1 MLLSNYQ
8 SLPQR
13 YEGQDA
19 ERGKGERRNGAKRT
33 ADLVR
38 VGENENESDDKELQ
52 KPGNASSEELGKYSK
67 EQAYQKKQE
76 ENPIM

>member
-1 MLLSNYQ
+1 M
-8 SLPQR
+8 
-13 YEGQDA
+13 
-19 ERGKGERRNGAKRT
+19 
-33 ADLVR
+33 R

-52 KPGNASSEELGKYSK
+52 KPGNASSEELGKYNK